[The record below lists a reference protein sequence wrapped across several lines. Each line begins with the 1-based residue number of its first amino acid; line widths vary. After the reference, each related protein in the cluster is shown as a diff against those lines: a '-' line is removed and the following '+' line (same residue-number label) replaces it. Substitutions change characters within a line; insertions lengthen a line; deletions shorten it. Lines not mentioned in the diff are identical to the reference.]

1 MRIALIQLG
10 IRYGEPN
17 VNFERAKKMVKQAAA
32 DGATVVVLP
41 ELWNTGFDLKRLE
54 EIADVDGEKT
64 KNWLAE
70 LSEELGIN
78 IVGGSVATKKSD
90 GFYNTMYVTNKEG
103 EVISEYDKVHLFS
116 MVNEHHYLQQ
126 GNKKNVFTIEGVP
139 MGGVI
144 CYDIRF
150 PEWLRMH
157 VLDGAKVLFIPAQ
170 WPAQRI
176 DHWKLLLQARAIE
189 NQCFIIAVNSV
200 SNHLK
205 NTFTGQSM
213 AIAPWG
219 EILWTGNDE
228 EEIGIVDIRL
238 EEVEEVRNRIPVHQD
253 RREELYFKKSP
264 KECE

>member
-1 MRIALIQLG
+1 MMKVALIQLG

-17 VNFERAKKMVKQAAA
+17 VNFERAKEKIKEAAA
-32 DGATVVVLP
+32 EGATVIVLP
-41 ELWNTGFDLKRLE
+41 ELWNTGFDLKRLK
-54 EIADVDGEKT
+54 EIADVDGETT
-64 KNWLAE
+64 KQLLTE
-70 LSEELGIN
+70 LSKELGIY
-78 IVGGSVATKKSD
+78 IVGGSVATKKD
-90 GFYNTMYVTNKEG
+90 GQFYNTMYVTNKEG

-126 GNKKNVFTIEGVP
+126 GNKKNMFAIEDVP

-150 PEWLRMH
+150 PEWLRVH
-157 VLDGAKVLFIPAQ
+157 ALEGAKVLFIPAQ
-170 WPAQRI
+170 WPEQRI
-176 DHWKLLLQARAIE
+176 DHWKLLLQARAVE

-200 SNHLK
+200 SNQLK

-219 EILWTGNDE
+219 EILWTGHDK

-238 EEVEEVRNRIPVHQD
+238 EEVEEVRNRIPVYKD
-253 RREELYFKKSP
+253 RRDELYFN
-264 KECE
+264 